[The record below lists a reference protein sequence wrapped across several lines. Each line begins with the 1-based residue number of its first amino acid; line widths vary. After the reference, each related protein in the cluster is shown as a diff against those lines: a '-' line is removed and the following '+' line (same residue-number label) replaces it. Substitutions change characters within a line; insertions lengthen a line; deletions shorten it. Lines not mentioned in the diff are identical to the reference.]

1 MENNKT
7 EFKVTGIEMLQKIIE
22 LMREGNVE
30 RFIIKDNE
38 GHIYLEIPITESDFN
53 KTIMPLLTKA
63 TVLAEMVSDFTLEV
77 IKKDSKNKKKS

>member
-7 EFKVTGIEMLQKIIE
+7 EFKVKGIEMLRMIIE
-22 LMREGNVE
+22 LMHEGNVE

>member
-1 MENNKT
+1 MEKNKT
-7 EFKVTGIEMLQKIIE
+7 EFKVKGIEMLRMIIE